1 MSHAYGLLPGRTIAG
16 FCMTKHMNERASE
29 EDLAALEA
37 HLAGTLKPVTP
48 PSGLFERLRDH
59 IQIPSRR
66 EIRLRLSD
74 WNRLLIVLGGVISG
88 MLLLIMLARVFYYL
102 AARKGAV

>member
-1 MSHAYGLLPGRTIAG
+1 
-16 FCMTKHMNERASE
+16 MTKRMNDQTPE
-29 EDLAALEA
+29 EDLSTLEA

-48 PSGLFERLRDH
+48 PSGLFERLRDR

-74 WNRLLIVLGGVISG
+74 WGRLLFVLGGVISG
-88 MLLLIMLARVFYYL
+88 MLLLITLARAFYHL
-102 AARKGAV
+102 AARKAAM